1 MNILKLSKLLIEK
14 RGDRGV
20 REFAREIGISAAT
33 LSRIER
39 GKLPDIETFGKL
51 CSVLKLDPADIL
63 GIEDIEAHQRPIEP
77 RRGDPVLAAGDRLG
91 DQLWDADVES
101 PFVEEGLDLR
111 RADAVAKG
119 RAQAVQKSRVG
130 RPIA

>member
-1 MNILKLSKLLIEK
+1 VNILKLSKLLVEK

-63 GIEDIEAHQRPIEP
+63 EIEDIEARPAATSQQRSQQFISRQKPIT
-77 RRGDPVLAAGDRLG
+77 AFRLH
-91 DQLWDADVES
+91 
-101 PFVEEGLDLR
+101 
-111 RADAVAKG
+111 KI
-119 RAQAVQKSRVG
+119 SR
-130 RPIA
+130 P

>member
-14 RGDRGV
+14 RGERGV

-51 CSVLKLDPADIL
+51 CSVLKLDPAEIL
-63 GIEDIEAHQRPIEP
+63 QIEEIETQTAASVPTAVTAVHFKADAHYSLQAAQ
-77 RRGDPVLAAGDRLG
+77 DLAALI
-91 DQLWDADVES
+91 LA
-101 PFVEEGLDLR
+101 
-111 RADAVAKG
+111 
-119 RAQAVQKSRVG
+119 AQAFTSSKS
-130 RPIA
+130 

>member
-1 MNILKLSKLLIEK
+1 MNILKLSKLLIAK

-63 GIEDIEAHQRPIEP
+63 GIEDIEAHPIASSSTAVAAVHFKADAHYSP
-77 RRGDPVLAAGDRLG
+77 QAAQDLAALI
-91 DQLWDADVES
+91 LA
-101 PFVEEGLDLR
+101 
-111 RADAVAKG
+111 
-119 RAQAVQKSRVG
+119 AQAFASTKS
-130 RPIA
+130 

>member
-14 RGDRGV
+14 RGERGV

-51 CSVLKLDPADIL
+51 CSVLKLDPAEIL
-63 GIEDIEAHQRPIEP
+63 EVEGIEMRPAARSPTAVAAVHFKADAHYSLQAAH
-77 RRGDPVLAAGDRLG
+77 DLAALI
-91 DQLWDADVES
+91 LA
-101 PFVEEGLDLR
+101 
-111 RADAVAKG
+111 
-119 RAQAVQKSRVG
+119 AQEFASSKS
-130 RPIA
+130 

>member
-1 MNILKLSKLLIEK
+1 MSA
-14 RGDRGV
+14 GV

-63 GIEDIEAHQRPIEP
+63 EIEDIEANQPPPPQQRSQQFISRQTPIT
-77 RRGDPVLAAGDRLG
+77 VFRLHKI
-91 DQLWDADVES
+91 S
-101 PFVEEGLDLR
+101 P
-111 RADAVAKG
+111 
-119 RAQAVQKSRVG
+119 
-130 RPIA
+130 P

>member
-14 RGDRGV
+14 RGERGV

-51 CSVLKLDPADIL
+51 CSVLKLDPAEIL
-63 GIEDIEAHQRPIEP
+63 EVQGVETHPVASSPTAVAAVHFKADAHYTPQAAQ
-77 RRGDPVLAAGDRLG
+77 DLAALI
-91 DQLWDADVES
+91 LA
-101 PFVEEGLDLR
+101 
-111 RADAVAKG
+111 
-119 RAQAVQKSRVG
+119 AQE
-130 RPIA
+130 

>member
-33 LSRIER
+33 LSRVER

-51 CSVLKLDPADIL
+51 CSVLKLDPAEIL
-63 GIEDIEAHQRPIEP
+63 EIEEIEP
-77 RRGDPVLAAGDRLG
+77 TTSTSSKAAVAAVHFKADAHYTLQAAQDLAALILAA
-91 DQLWDADVES
+91 QEFAS
-101 PFVEEGLDLR
+101 S
-111 RADAVAKG
+111 KG
-119 RAQAVQKSRVG
+119 
-130 RPIA
+130 

>member
-14 RGDRGV
+14 RGERGV

-51 CSVLKLDPADIL
+51 CSMLKLDPAEIL
-63 GIEDIEAHQRPIEP
+63 EIEDIETKSSATSPTGVVAVHFKADAHYTLQAAQDLASLI
-77 RRGDPVLAAGDRLG
+77 LAAQEFAR
-91 DQLWDADVES
+91 S
-101 PFVEEGLDLR
+101 
-111 RADAVAKG
+111 
-119 RAQAVQKSRVG
+119 KS
-130 RPIA
+130 

>member
-1 MNILKLSKLLIEK
+1 MNILKLSKLLVEK
-14 RGDRGV
+14 RGERGV

-63 GIEDIEAHQRPIEP
+63 EIENIEVKPAATSPAAVAAVHFKADAHYSLQAAQ
-77 RRGDPVLAAGDRLG
+77 DLAALI
-91 DQLWDADVES
+91 LA
-101 PFVEEGLDLR
+101 
-111 RADAVAKG
+111 
-119 RAQAVQKSRVG
+119 AQAFASSKN
-130 RPIA
+130 

>member
-1 MNILKLSKLLIEK
+1 MNILRLSKLLVQK

-51 CSVLKLDPADIL
+51 CSVLKLDPAEIL
-63 GIEDIEAHQRPIEP
+63 EVEAIEMQPAASSRTAVTAVHFKADAHYSLQAAQ
-77 RRGDPVLAAGDRLG
+77 DLAALI
-91 DQLWDADVES
+91 LA
-101 PFVEEGLDLR
+101 
-111 RADAVAKG
+111 
-119 RAQAVQKSRVG
+119 AQEFASSKK
-130 RPIA
+130 